1 MRILFYTGKGGVGKT
16 TISAV
21 TGNFLASNG
30 QKVLV
35 MSTDQ
40 AHSLEDCFAKKL
52 SSEPKEIYKNL
63 YAMEIDPV
71 EEGAKVWTNMQQYIR
86 EIIYK
91 KANYGIEADE
101 ALMFPGFDEIFA
113 LLYILKVYEEKK
125 YDVLIVDCAPT
136 GQSLSMLTY
145 AEKIQMIADAVIP
158 MVKNINS
165 IFGSFISKKTSVPKP
180 KDIVFDEF
188 SALVERLT
196 KLYKILKNQ
205 EETSIRIVTTPEH
218 IVIEEAKR
226 NYTWLKLYGFNV
238 DVIYL
243 NKLYPAEM
251 LTGYFSDWEKYQQE
265 SIEIVQESFH
275 KQKIFMLELQNNE
288 ILGKEKLD
296 DIGEIFYT
304 TCNPLSIFTK
314 TEDFFIEDKN
324 GTRTL
329 CIELPFVKDRDEIS
343 VFKDGNDIVIS
354 WLNETRRFHLPE
366 KLRKR
371 EISDYIYEY
380 GYLKIKM
387 DY

>member
-63 YAMEIDPV
+63 YVMEIDPV
-71 EEGAKVWTNMQQYIR
+71 EEGAKVWTNMQQYIK

-145 AEKIQMIADAVIP
+145 AEKIQMIADAVTP

-238 DVIYL
+238 DAIYL

-304 TCNPLSIFTK
+304 ICNPLSIFTK

-371 EISDYIYEY
+371 EISDYIYED

>member
-71 EEGAKVWTNMQQYIR
+71 EEGAKVWTNMQQYIK

-238 DVIYL
+238 DAIYL

-251 LTGYFSDWEKYQQE
+251 LTGYFSEWEKYQQE

-329 CIELPFVKDRDEIS
+329 CIELPFVKDRYEIS
-343 VFKDGNDIVIS
+343 AFKDGNDIVIS

>member
-71 EEGAKVWTNMQQYIR
+71 EEGVKVWTNMQQYIK

-238 DVIYL
+238 DAIYL

-371 EISDYIYEY
+371 EISDYIYED

>member
-71 EEGAKVWTNMQQYIR
+71 EEGAKVWTNMQQYIK

-343 VFKDGNDIVIS
+343 AFKDGNDIVIS

>member
-1 MRILFYTGKGGVGKT
+1 
-16 TISAV
+16 
-21 TGNFLASNG
+21 
-30 QKVLV
+30 
-35 MSTDQ
+35 
-40 AHSLEDCFAKKL
+40 
-52 SSEPKEIYKNL
+52 
-63 YAMEIDPV
+63 
-71 EEGAKVWTNMQQYIR
+71 
-86 EIIYK
+86 
-91 KANYGIEADE
+91 
-101 ALMFPGFDEIFA
+101 
-113 LLYILKVYEEKK
+113 
-125 YDVLIVDCAPT
+125 
-136 GQSLSMLTY
+136 
-145 AEKIQMIADAVIP
+145 
-158 MVKNINS
+158 
-165 IFGSFISKKTSVPKP
+165 
-180 KDIVFDEF
+180 
-188 SALVERLT
+188 
-196 KLYKILKNQ
+196 
-205 EETSIRIVTTPEH
+205 
-218 IVIEEAKR
+218 
-226 NYTWLKLYGFNV
+226 
-238 DVIYL
+238 
-243 NKLYPAEM
+243 M

-304 TCNPLSIFTK
+304 ICNPLSIFTK

>member
-251 LTGYFSDWEKYQQE
+251 LTGYFSEWEKYQQE

-343 VFKDGNDIVIS
+343 AFKDGNDIVIS

>member
-40 AHSLEDCFAKKL
+40 AHSLEDCFVKKL

-71 EEGAKVWTNMQQYIR
+71 EEGAKVWTNMQQYIK

-251 LTGYFSDWEKYQQE
+251 LTGYFSEWEKYQQE

-343 VFKDGNDIVIS
+343 AFKDGNDIVIS

>member
-63 YAMEIDPV
+63 YVMEIDPV
-71 EEGAKVWTNMQQYIR
+71 EEGAKVWTNMQQYIK

-238 DVIYL
+238 DAIYL

-304 TCNPLSIFTK
+304 ICNPLSIFTK

>member
-71 EEGAKVWTNMQQYIR
+71 EEGAKVWTNMQQYIK

-145 AEKIQMIADAVIP
+145 AEKIQMIADAVTP

-238 DVIYL
+238 DAIYL

-304 TCNPLSIFTK
+304 ICNPLSIFTK

>member
-71 EEGAKVWTNMQQYIR
+71 EEGAKVWTNMQQYIK

-238 DVIYL
+238 DAIYL

-304 TCNPLSIFTK
+304 ICNPLSIFTK

-329 CIELPFVKDRDEIS
+329 CIELPFVKDRYEIS
-343 VFKDGNDIVIS
+343 AFKDGNDIVIS

>member
-71 EEGAKVWTNMQQYIR
+71 EEGAKVWTNMQQYIK

-180 KDIVFDEF
+180 KDIIFDEF

-238 DVIYL
+238 DAIYL

-304 TCNPLSIFTK
+304 ICNPLSIFTK

>member
-71 EEGAKVWTNMQQYIR
+71 EEGAKVWTNMQQYIK

-238 DVIYL
+238 DAIYL

-329 CIELPFVKDRDEIS
+329 CIELPFVKDRYEIS
-343 VFKDGNDIVIS
+343 AFKDGNDIVIS

>member
-21 TGNFLASNG
+21 TGNFLARNG

-40 AHSLEDCFAKKL
+40 AHSLEDCFVKKL

-71 EEGAKVWTNMQQYIR
+71 EEGAKVWTNMQQYIK

-188 SALVERLT
+188 SALVERPVSYTHLT
-196 KLYKILKNQ
+196 LP
-205 EETSIRIVTTPEH
+205 TTPY
-218 IVIEEAKR
+218 V
-226 NYTWLKLYGFNV
+226 
-238 DVIYL
+238 
-243 NKLYPAEM
+243 
-251 LTGYFSDWEKYQQE
+251 
-265 SIEIVQESFH
+265 
-275 KQKIFMLELQNNE
+275 
-288 ILGKEKLD
+288 
-296 DIGEIFYT
+296 
-304 TCNPLSIFTK
+304 
-314 TEDFFIEDKN
+314 
-324 GTRTL
+324 
-329 CIELPFVKDRDEIS
+329 
-343 VFKDGNDIVIS
+343 
-354 WLNETRRFHLPE
+354 
-366 KLRKR
+366 
-371 EISDYIYEY
+371 
-380 GYLKIKM
+380 
-387 DY
+387 

>member
-21 TGNFLASNG
+21 TGNFLARNG

-40 AHSLEDCFAKKL
+40 AHSLEDCFVKKL

-71 EEGAKVWTNMQQYIR
+71 EEGAKVWTNMQQYIK

-343 VFKDGNDIVIS
+343 AFKDGNDIVIS

-371 EISDYIYEY
+371 EISDYIYED

>member
-71 EEGAKVWTNMQQYIR
+71 EEGAKVWTNMQQYIK

-238 DVIYL
+238 DAIYL

-304 TCNPLSIFTK
+304 ICNPLSIFTK

>member
-71 EEGAKVWTNMQQYIR
+71 EEGVKVWTNMQQYIK

-238 DVIYL
+238 DAIYL

>member
-71 EEGAKVWTNMQQYIR
+71 EEGAKVWTNMQQYIK

-251 LTGYFSDWEKYQQE
+251 LTGYFSEWEKYQQE

-343 VFKDGNDIVIS
+343 AFKDGNDIVIS

>member
-21 TGNFLASNG
+21 TGNFLARNG

-40 AHSLEDCFAKKL
+40 AHSLEDYFVKKL

-71 EEGAKVWTNMQQYIR
+71 EEGAKVWTNMQQYIK

-238 DVIYL
+238 DAIYL

-343 VFKDGNDIVIS
+343 AFKDGNDIVIS

-371 EISDYIYEY
+371 EISDYIYED

>member
-1 MRILFYTGKGGVGKT
+1 MRVLFYTGKGGVGKT
-16 TISAV
+16 TISAA
-21 TGNFLASNG
+21 TGNFLASTG

-218 IVIEEAKR
+218 IVIKEAKR

-238 DVIYL
+238 DAIYL

-343 VFKDGNDIVIS
+343 AFKDGNDIVIS

-371 EISDYIYEY
+371 EISDYIYQD
-380 GYLKIKM
+380 GHLKIKM

>member
-238 DVIYL
+238 DAIYL

-329 CIELPFVKDRDEIS
+329 CIELPFVKDRYEIS
-343 VFKDGNDIVIS
+343 AFKDGNDIVIS